1 MQSSRPQYT
10 VIAKPIGPICN
21 LACRYCY
28 YLEKKQL
35 YEKKESFRMSPQ
47 VLEAFIKQYIE
58 SQDTPEVQ
66 FPWQGG
72 EPTLLGIDFFQDVVR
87 LQKKYASGKKMT
99 NTIQTNGILL
109 DDRWCSFFTEN
120 QFLIGLSIDGPR
132 EFHDRYRVDHRQHPT
147 FDKVMRGLEFLK
159 KHNTQFNTLTVVNET
174 NSRYPLG
181 VYRFLKE
188 VGDGFMQFIPLV
200 ERKPDKKAK
209 QLGLEL
215 SLPPVPREKDHASPV
230 NPWSVKP
237 KQFGEFYVQIFDEW
251 IRQDVGKYFVQFFD
265 VALGNWMG
273 VGSGVC
279 HFAPKC
285 GHAGALEHNGDLYAC
300 DHYVYPR
307 YKLGNILDQSITDVM
322 TSPEQH
328 KFGSDKF
335 DALPKYCLECEVLF
349 ACNGECPKHRF
360 IRTPDGEPSLNYLC
374 PAYKR
379 IFQHMD
385 TYMRIMAELVRSGRE
400 ASYVTEVIA
409 EQDKEKQW
417 RTIKRNDPC
426 PCGSGRKYKKCCDR
440 SGEEPR
446 FSPLNPRGEEGT
458 H

>member
-1 MQSSRPQYT
+1 
-10 VIAKPIGPICN
+10 
-21 LACRYCY
+21 
-28 YLEKKQL
+28 
-35 YEKKESFRMSPQ
+35 MSPH

-58 SQDTPEVQ
+58 SQDTPEAQ

-87 LQKKYASGKKMT
+87 LQKKYANGKKVT

-120 QFLIGLSIDGPR
+120 RFLVGLSIDGPR
-132 EFHDRYRVDHRQHPT
+132 ELHDRYRVDNHKRPS
-147 FDKVMRGLEFLK
+147 FDSVMRGLEFLK
-159 KHNTQFNTLTVVNET
+159 KHNTQFNTLTVVNGT
-174 NSRYPLG
+174 NSRYPLK

-188 VGDGFMQFIPLV
+188 VGEDFMQFIPLV
-200 ERKPDKKAK
+200 ERKPDKSAK

-215 SLPPVPREKDHASPV
+215 SLPPVPGEKDHASPV
-230 NPWSVKP
+230 TPWSLKP

-251 IRQDVGKYFVQFFD
+251 VRQDIGKYFVQFFD

-307 YKLGNILDQSITDVM
+307 YKLGNILDQSITDMM

-328 KFGSDKF
+328 KF
-335 DALPKYCLECEVLF
+335 DALPKYCLECEVRF

-360 IRTPDGEPSLNYLC
+360 MRTPDGEPDLNYLC

-379 IFQHMD
+379 IFKHMD
-385 TYMRIMAELVRSGRE
+385 PYMRIMAELVRSGRQ
-400 ASYVTEVIA
+400 ASHVMEVIA
-409 EQDKEKQW
+409 EQDRGEQW
-417 RTIKRNDPC
+417 QRVKRNDPC
-426 PCGSGRKYKKCCDR
+426 PCGSGKKFKKCC
-440 SGEEPR
+440 GAPE
-446 FSPLNPRGEEGT
+446 T
-458 H
+458 